1 VTDEA
6 RPSRRV
12 LPPWTWPALDRL
24 EQRIGEVEQRLDGLT
39 EASHHVRHQADQM
52 GHLVQQVHDMV
63 AAINH
68 RSTQLDEIAHLT
80 RHLDERFNLVR
91 DEVEIISALTL
102 ALQRQAEHQRLVEP
116 TGATGSP
123 A

>member
-39 EASHHVRHQADQM
+39 EASARQQQRLDEINHV
-52 GHLVQQVHDMV
+52 LVQVHEMV
-63 AAINH
+63 TATNH

-102 ALQRQAEHQRLVEP
+102 SLQRQAEHQRLIEP

>member
-1 VTDEA
+1 MTDEA

-24 EQRIGEVEQRLDGLT
+24 EQRIGAVEQRLDELT
-39 EASHHVRHQADQM
+39 EGSNHVRHHVDEM
-52 GHLVQQVHDMV
+52 SHLVAQVHEMV
-63 AAINH
+63 AAMNH

-91 DEVEIISALTL
+91 DEVEIISVLTL
-102 ALQRQAEHQRLVEP
+102 SLQRQAERQRLIEP
-116 TGATGSP
+116 TGATGFP